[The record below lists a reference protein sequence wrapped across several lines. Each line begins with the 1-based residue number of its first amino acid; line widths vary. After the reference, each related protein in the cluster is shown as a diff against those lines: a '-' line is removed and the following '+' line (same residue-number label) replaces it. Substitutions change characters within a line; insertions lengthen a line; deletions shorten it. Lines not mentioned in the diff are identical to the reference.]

1 MKKKKLQ
8 KKIESLQEQIDEHKE
23 KIRTEKQKS
32 FPGEGCIS
40 HWEKEI
46 TAFERQIEKA
56 VRRMEGK

>member
-8 KKIESLQEQIDEHKE
+8 KKIESLRGQIEEHKE
-23 KIRTEKQKS
+23 KIKMEKQKS
-32 FPGEGCIS
+32 FPNEGCII

-56 VRRMEGK
+56 VRRLEG